1 MLELHQSLVKNPIN
15 EKAVQQ
21 LTEGVKAIFS
31 SLMLGVIDFLVKNPN
46 AINMNKAFGGPG
58 GAGTGTGTG
67 AGNSMGDGIIKMSDG
82 IKVGDSAIKF
92 GKGEIQSAID
102 TKTGQMFTFDKA
114 DYLVAS
120 TNEPKEVT
128 IMPATMAQP
137 DSLNITRD
145 NMVDNASV
153 VASKIDKLIEIMAS
167 NNQKPIVI
175 ENKQPIQINN
185 KVGLGEFITEVR
197 RADISA

>member
-1 MLELHQSLVKNPIN
+1 MIKDLLKESLLSVYRN
-15 EKAVQQ
+15 EK

-120 TNEPKEVT
+120 TNEPKEVN